1 MGVTSSPGP
10 DLPRP
15 ARRSIR
21 LTFAA
26 MVAAPVVCLV
36 ALWVVAV
43 AFTSAGA
50 VIRHGLFS
58 RGHPGLTDVVV
69 YTGGSVIVVLLA
81 AIAMRSF
88 ARRMARDVSSLEARA
103 SHLADEQLPQVLRG
117 AREPGQA
124 ADGGQAPDRPRAK
137 TAEIARAVAAM
148 DRLQQAA
155 ITAAEHEAT
164 MRNGIAQVFVSLAR
178 RNQSLLQK
186 QLRLID
192 ALEQKAAD
200 PGALA
205 DLFLLDH
212 LTTRMRRH
220 AENLII
226 LSGEPPGRS
235 WSEPVPVIDVLRGA
249 LAEVE
254 DYQRI
259 RVLTMAQDAVAGS
272 AAADMIHLLAELIEN
287 AALFSPSGT
296 KVEVRAERVA
306 NGFAIEVEDRGL
318 GIQPHLLAEINQ
330 RLLDPADFALADPD
344 RLGLFVVSKL
354 ASRHGV
360 KVTLKPSP
368 YGGITAVALMPHS
381 VVVPAATPE
390 IAGAQP
396 ADPGTAALAGP
407 GRPSDGLALSGRHR
421 GPPEATPDAPGQPAV
436 GLASAKP
443 PLRPVS
449 ALGRPGAGN
458 HAGRPGAGNHAG
470 PPGAGNHADR
480 PASADAPG
488 PDSTAA
494 TLSASGPDATV
505 GASSPVTPDATGF
518 APSPVS
524 PDATG
529 FTPSP
534 VSPDATIGAPSPVS
548 PDATGFTPS
557 PVSPDAAGFAPSPVS
572 PDATVYAPGP
582 VMADAATT
590 PASAEGMSAGSAR
603 PAGPDT
609 TGARPSPFGP
619 GTTTGAP
626 SVFDPDAAA
635 PPASRFGPGTPDD
648 SRSPSRGPG
657 SGSRSPFSLST
668 PGSTPSPTRPDPP
681 DATSRP
687 DPPDATSRPDP
698 PDATSRPGS
707 TTSATSPPGPAGA
720 ETAAGSPGPFSP
732 ETRGGSR
739 NPFSLGG
746 SGNTRDPRSPG
757 APGGPAAAGTPPAA
771 TYRGLPRRVRQASL
785 SEHLRNGPAPAEGAA
800 RGVAASG
807 PSGDRPP
814 EKARDFVASFR
825 AGWQRENGTAD
836 PHPPAG
842 ADGDQDSRTAPGQD
856 A

>member
-26 MVAAPVVCLV
+26 MVTAPVVCLV
-36 ALWVVAV
+36 ALWAVAV
-43 AFTSAGA
+43 AFTPAGA

-58 RGHPGLTDVVV
+58 RGHPGLTDVVA
-69 YTGGSVIVVLLA
+69 YAGGSVIIVLLA
-81 AIAMRSF
+81 AIVMRSF
-88 ARRMARDVSSLEARA
+88 ARRMARDVSSLEERA
-103 SHLADEQLPQVLRG
+103 SHLADEQLPHVLRG

-124 ADGGQAPDRPRAK
+124 AEAGQAPDRPRAK
-137 TAEIARAVAAM
+137 TAEIARVVAAM

-155 ITAAEHEAT
+155 ITASEHEAT

-360 KVTLKPSP
+360 KVALKPSP

-390 IAGAQP
+390 IASAQQ

-407 GRPSDGLALSGRHR
+407 GWPSNGLALTGRHR
-421 GPPEATPDAPGQPAV
+421 GLPEGVPAAAGQPAV

-449 ALGRPGAGN
+449 SLDRPGAGN
-458 HAGRPGAGNHAG
+458 HAGA
-470 PPGAGNHADR
+470 
-480 PASADAPG
+480 PASAGAPG
-488 PDSTAA
+488 ADTADDTLGPASPDVTAG
-494 TLSASGPDATV
+494 T
-505 GASSPVTPDATGF
+505 SSPVTR
-518 APSPVS
+518 
-524 PDATG
+524 DATG

-534 VSPDATIGAPSPVS
+534 VSPDATV
-548 PDATGFTPS
+548 
-557 PVSPDAAGFAPSPVS
+557 FAPSPVV
-572 PDATVYAPGP
+572 AG
-582 VMADAATT
+582 AAAG
-590 PASAEGMSAGSAR
+590 PASPEDTATGPAR
-603 PAGPDT
+603 PASPDT
-609 TGARPSPFGP
+609 AGGRPSPFGP
-619 GTTTGAP
+619 DTTTGPP

-635 PPASRFGPGTPDD
+635 AAARRFSLGTPDD
-648 SRSPSRGPG
+648 SPSPASQDPGGG
-657 SGSRSPFSLST
+657 SGSPFSLSAPGSAPGPSSPGGAGAAPSPGSAPSFASPT
-668 PGSTPSPTRPDPP
+668 GADTAAGSPGPFAPGST
-681 DATSRP
+681 A
-687 DPPDATSRPDP
+687 
-698 PDATSRPGS
+698 GS
-707 TTSATSPPGPAGA
+707 PGPFGA

-732 ETRGGSR
+732 EAGGGSR
-739 NPFSLGG
+739 SPFSLGG
-746 SGNTRDPRSPG
+746 TGGSRGPVR
-757 APGGPAAAGTPPAA
+757 PGGSAAAGTPPAA

-785 SEHLRNGPAPAEGAA
+785 SEHLRNGPAPADGAA
-800 RGVAASG
+800 RGVAASA

-836 PHPPAG
+836 PHPPAE
-842 ADGDQDSRTAPGQD
+842 ADGDQDSPTAPGQD